1 MQGLNYYEF
10 VYQKNKLLRILK
22 IQEFDF
28 KLTKFQGLEK
38 NIVFCLKILLHCS
51 FFFLIKKI

>member
-38 NIVFCLKILLHCS
+38 NIVFVLKFCFIALS
-51 FFFLIKKI
+51 FF